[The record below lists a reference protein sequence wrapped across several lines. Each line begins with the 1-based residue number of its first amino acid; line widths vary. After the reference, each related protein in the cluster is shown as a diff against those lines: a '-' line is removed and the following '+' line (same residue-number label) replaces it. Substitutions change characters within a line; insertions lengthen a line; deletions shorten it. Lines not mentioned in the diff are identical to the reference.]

1 MNYELSLTSSDFLQ
15 ENFFTSED
23 VVSEYVELP
32 TQSRFNQFYKVKRF
46 GRWFLLKGLKTEY
59 TLDAMYV
66 SLLKK
71 EFELSVELSHPNIV
85 TTILKEDN
93 PRIGPAILMEYIDG
107 MTLGEFLAT
116 NPTAEQRK
124 KILFQ
129 LLDAMQYFHSK
140 QITHRDLKP
149 SNILVTHNG
158 NNLKIIDFG
167 LADADNYAI
176 FKQGAGTRSY
186 AAPEQMTSGA
196 MVDCRTD
203 IYSFGLI
210 LKEIFPNKY
219 RSIVNRCTQTN
230 PAKRY
235 ADVADILRTIRRQE
249 QLRKLVLPIALGVLL
264 LIVPFAILFNRPA
277 TANVETI
284 ENIVAES
291 SNTYSNSQ
299 QAMIDEAFAGI
310 DKIYRPYMDSLTQG
324 LFVYQEFAIVSLIQK
339 NNLHG
344 DLLQSFLQQIPADS
358 PFYGSF
364 MSSFTGYFSNE
375 YFYPADELSKQLPS
389 FLKEHNEGRISD
401 SEFEKLYA
409 EYNKL
414 ANSLR

>member
-1 MNYELSLTSSDFLQ
+1 MNNELTSSDFLE
-15 ENFFTSED
+15 ENFFTAED
-23 VVSEYVELP
+23 SVSEYVELT

-46 GRWFLLKGLKTEY
+46 GRWFILKGLKPEY
-59 TLDAMYV
+59 ASEAIYV

-71 EFELSVELSHPNIV
+71 EFELSAELSHPNIV
-85 TTILKEDN
+85 VTILKEDN
-93 PRIGPAILMEYIDG
+93 PRIGPAIMMEYIDG
-107 MTLGEFLAT
+107 MTLNEFLAT
-116 NPTAEQRK
+116 NPTVEQRQK
-124 KILFQ
+124 VVLQ
-129 LLDAMQYFHSK
+129 LLDAMQYIHSK

-149 SNILVTHNG
+149 SNILITRNG
-158 NNLKIIDFG
+158 LNVKIIDFG

-176 FKQGAGTRSY
+176 FKQPAGTVSY

-196 MVDCRTD
+196 MIDCRTD

-249 QLRKLVLPIALGVLL
+249 QLRKLVLPIAFGGVL

-299 QAMIDEAFAGI
+299 QAMIDEAFTEI
-310 DKIYRPYMDSLTQG
+310 DKIYRPYMDSLKQG
-324 LFVYQEFAIVSLIQK
+324 LFLYQEFASLSLVQK
-339 NNLHG
+339 SKTQG
-344 DLLQSFLQQIPADS
+344 ELLQTYLQQIPSDS
-358 PFYGSF
+358 PFYGNF
-364 MSSFTGYFSNE
+364 MASFTGYFTNE
-375 YFYPADELSKQLPS
+375 YFYPADELYKQLPS
-389 FLKEHNEGRISD
+389 FFKEHNEGRISD
-401 SEFEKLYA
+401 SEYEKLYTT
-409 EYNKL
+409 YNKL
-414 ANSLR
+414 ANSLQ